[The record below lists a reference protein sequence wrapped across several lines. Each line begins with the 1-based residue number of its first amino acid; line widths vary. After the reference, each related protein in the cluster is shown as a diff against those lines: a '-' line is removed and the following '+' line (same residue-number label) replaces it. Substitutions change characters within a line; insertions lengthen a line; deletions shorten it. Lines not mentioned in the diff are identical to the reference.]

1 MLTFG
6 DGNDEPACLGFT
18 PGLDGLSRDTQYL
31 SAFGGDL
38 VKCLTGELQAGSR
51 QVDIG
56 AFADDVRNCYQIL
69 WIGAAEVPLRRAEP
83 HLRCTPERVANRAH
97 IPPRLSRVTES
108 CRGLFSR
115 RPLSLSRSPALFVS
129 LSLSLPSLSLSPLF
143 LFLFLSLSLSLSLY
157 IYIYTC
163 IGVYIKI

>member
-38 VKCLTGELQAGSR
+38 VKCLTGELRAGSR

-129 LSLSLPSLSLSPLF
+129 LSLSA
-143 LFLFLSLSLSLSLY
+143 LSLSLHSFSFSLSL
-157 IYIYTC
+157 YIYTC